1 MSGIKGG
8 NRIKRIT
15 RRTNKKLS
23 KKLTKKDRK
32 RKMKGGKVVLAV
44 RNNFGTGPRSSS
56 ATTISS
62 SATRSKK
69 LLQPTIDP
77 DTADYLSTYSVEHFL
92 TYLRFNNIV
101 TEPDDLVQ
109 YLKRE
114 LTYPGIERTPN
125 SDIHEK
131 KDKEQMIKLFLGQA
145 KPNDACRLLRVLLQF
160 PIYDNDMTYY
170 NNYIDKVMTI
180 TDEGIKNSYLNLTF
194 PSDKDQIF

>member
-1 MSGIKGG
+1 
-8 NRIKRIT
+8 
-15 RRTNKKLS
+15 
-23 KKLTKKDRK
+23 
-32 RKMKGGKVVLAV
+32 MKGGKAVLAV
-44 RNNFGTGPRSSS
+44 RNNFGTGRISNY
-56 ATTISS
+56 ANNLRKTTISS

-92 TYLRFNNIV
+92 TYLRFNNII

-109 YLKRE
+109 YLNRE

-131 KDKEQMIKLFLGQA
+131 KDKEQMINLFLGEA

-170 NNYIDKVMTI
+170 NNYIDKVVSI
-180 TDEGIKNSYLNLTF
+180 TDEDIKNSYLNLTF